1 MMRAEVIAIGDEL
14 TSGQRLDT
22 NSQWLSE
29 RLGELGIRVLF
40 HSTVGDDL
48 AANVRV
54 FREAMQRADLV
65 ICTGGLGPTA
75 DDLTRPALAAATGN
89 ELIRDDDALATIRA
103 MFARRKREMP
113 ERNVSQ
119 AMFPKGSHVVRNPHG
134 TAPGI
139 DLTVVREGP
148 AGDAEPR
155 DSEPGGMAHDAETH
169 CRVFALPG
177 VPAEMR
183 EMWHETVEPAVRQM
197 TGGGKVIRHRRIKC
211 FGIGESDLEQML
223 PDLIRRGREPS
234 VGITVSRATITLR
247 VTAAGDSAEACE
259 QLMAPTVQTIHECL
273 GDLVFGEEDD
283 ELQDTVIRTL
293 QRHGQTLAVAEWGS
307 GGLLAQWLSEAD
319 EDVTSFLGGVVVRD
333 QRQSEL
339 LAPPTLLAKHGHHS
353 QELVLAM
360 ARRCREQFETDYG
373 LAIGAFPK
381 SDADGGEPGRVAF
394 AVAAADGDQS
404 QSSPFAG
411 HPEILKPRAAKQ
423 ALNLLRKK
431 LLDLK

>member
-1 MMRAEVIAIGDEL
+1 MKCAEVIAIGDEL
-14 TSGQRLDT
+14 TSGLRLDT

-29 RLGELGIRVLF
+29 RLGELGIRVLY

-54 FREAMQRADLV
+54 FREAFHRADLV

-75 DDLTRPALAAATGN
+75 DDLTRPALAEASGR
-89 ELIRDDDALATIRA
+89 ELVQDDQALATIRA

-119 AMFPKGSHVVRNPHG
+119 AMFPAGSRVVPNPHG

-139 DLTVVREGP
+139 DLTLARNVADAATQEGTLN
-148 AGDAEPR
+148 R
-155 DSEPGGMAHDAETH
+155 NT
-169 CRVFALPG
+169 CRIFALPG

-183 EMWHETVEPAVRQM
+183 EMWQETLKPAIQAM
-197 TGGGKVIRHRRIKC
+197 TGGGNVIRHRRIKC

-234 VGITVSRATITLR
+234 VGITVSGATITLR
-247 VTAAGDSAEACE
+247 VTAADESESACE
-259 QLMAPTVQTIHECL
+259 QQMAPTIRTIYDCL

-283 ELQDTVIRTL
+283 ELQHAVVRRL
-293 QRHGQTLAVAEWGS
+293 RLRGQTVSVAEWGS
-307 GGLLAQWLSEAD
+307 GGLLSQWLSEAD
-319 EDVTSFLGGVVVRD
+319 EEAKHFLGGVVVR
-333 QRQSEL
+333 
-339 LAPPTLLAKHGHHS
+339 APQAGHLHGSPDVVAKHGPHS
-353 QELVLAM
+353 RELVTAM
-360 ARRCREQFETDYG
+360 AQQCRAQFNTDYG
-373 LAIGAFPK
+373 LALGAFPQ
-381 SDADGGEPGRVAF
+381 SDAVGREPGQVAY
-394 AVAAADGDQS
+394 AVAAADTVEART
-404 QSSPFAG
+404 SPFAG

-431 LLDLK
+431 LLVDTI